1 MAYTTYHPKLLILDD
16 EPVALKMLG
25 QVAEKMALFSSIFAC
40 SSSSEA
46 LEVLKSEPVDLLLL
60 DYEVDEKNGLDVFE
74 LARQMHSPVAGI
86 LVTAHD
92 EKEVIIS
99 AMQAGIRDFLE
110 KPIRPHILSNALIR
124 AWEELEVRIVMDTES
139 RNHLELLES
148 LPDIVYKIDMDG
160 YIQYINKTVE
170 ELGVSQA
177 ELKGKHITR
186 IIAAEDYHT
195 HSLQA
200 ILETFRGQGDAGDD
214 PPKLVNE
221 RRGGSRRTQNLRIRL
236 ISRNE
241 EQGTSFREGQL
252 VSFGEI
258 SARGILEGS
267 VVTGSVGIIRDI
279 TDRERERRQLKEAL
293 DRLRD
298 SEEALKKAYNAKSQ
312 FMANMSHEIRT
323 PLNAIKGMVDLIK
336 DSSTSQ
342 EQQGQLEVI
351 SSSCRTLQFI
361 VDDILDLS
369 RIESNRLRLS
379 TVKFSPNDILAEI
392 LAIVRS
398 LPEAENLHIRIAAGE
413 KQCPELEGD
422 AERIKQILLNLVHNA
437 VKYTEE
443 GFVEISM
450 TCRAVDKKN
459 YQRLIYAVKDSGIGI
474 ASDTLTTIF
483 ERFEQGDESRSR
495 QYGGAGLGLAIS
507 QKLARLMRGDIHVE
521 SQPGQGS
528 VFTFAVVLP
537 EAGNTSGV
545 IHDKAVA
552 SCTGP
557 ALVVEDN
564 MTNRAVMK
572 SLLEN
577 LGVEADTAR
586 DGLEAME
593 KAESRTYSIIFLDL
607 QMPRADGM
615 ATARKIRDSG
625 GPNANTFMVALTA
638 DVMEDVVDR
647 CREAGVDEYIL
658 KPVGKHELQR
668 IFQLLESKR
677 SAGDGGSK

>member
-46 LEVLKSEPVDLLLL
+46 LEVLYSEPVDLLLL

-170 ELGVSQA
+170 DLGVSQA

-195 HSLQA
+195 HSLQT
-200 ILETFRGQGDAGDD
+200 ILETFRGQGDEEES
-214 PPKLVNE
+214 PKLVNE

-241 EQGTSFREGQL
+241 AQGTSFREGQL

-323 PLNAIKGMVDLIK
+323 PLNAIKGMVDIIK
-336 DSSTSQ
+336 DSSASR

-351 SSSCRTLQFI
+351 SSACRTLEFI

-379 TVKFSPNDILAEI
+379 TVNFSPNDILAEI
-392 LAIVRS
+392 LAVVRS
-398 LPEAENLHIRIAAGE
+398 LPEAENLDIRIAAEE

-450 TCRAVDKKN
+450 TCSAVDKKN
-459 YQRLIYAVKDSGIGI
+459 YQRLICAVKDSGIGI
-474 ASDTLTTIF
+474 EHGTLTTIF
-483 ERFEQGDESRSR
+483 ERFEQGDESSSR

-521 SQPGQGS
+521 SQPGRGS
-528 VFTFAVVLP
+528 IFTFAVVLP
-537 EAGNTSGV
+537 KAGTTSGI
-545 IHDKAVA
+545 IHDKAVV
-552 SCTGP
+552 SFTGP
-557 ALVVEDN
+557 ALVIEDN
-564 MTNRAVMK
+564 TSNRTVMK

-577 LGVEADTAR
+577 LGVETDTAR
-586 DGLEAME
+586 DGSEAME
-593 KAESRTYSIIFLDL
+593 KAESRAYSIIFLDL

-615 ATARKIRDSG
+615 VTARKIRNSG

-638 DVMEDVVDR
+638 DVREDAVDR
-647 CREAGVDEYIL
+647 CREAGVDEYVL

-668 IFQLLESKR
+668 IFQLCESKR
-677 SAGDGGSK
+677 SAGDTGSK